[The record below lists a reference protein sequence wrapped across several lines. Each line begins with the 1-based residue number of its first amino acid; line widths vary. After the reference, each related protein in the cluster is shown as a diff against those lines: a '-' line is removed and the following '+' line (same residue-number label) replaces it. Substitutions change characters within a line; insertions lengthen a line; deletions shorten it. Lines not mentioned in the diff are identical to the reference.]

1 MDDLNKKILVFDLD
15 KTLCNTP
22 EDKMGAPIYK
32 ESTPIKGRIDKVNKL
47 YEQGNKIIIDTARGS
62 TSGIDYYDLT
72 FNQLNKWKLKFHILR
87 TGLKFPSDFY
97 IDDKAINHKD
107 FF

>member
-1 MDDLNKKILVFDLD
+1 
-15 KTLCNTP
+15 
-22 EDKMGAPIYK
+22 MGAPIYK

-72 FNQLNKWKLKFHILR
+72 FNQLNKWNCKFHILR